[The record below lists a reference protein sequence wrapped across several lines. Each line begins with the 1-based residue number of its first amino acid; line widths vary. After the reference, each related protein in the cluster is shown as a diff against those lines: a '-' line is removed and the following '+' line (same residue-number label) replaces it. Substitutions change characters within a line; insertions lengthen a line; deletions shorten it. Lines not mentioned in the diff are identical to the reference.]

1 MEKLTSTKAAEML
14 GVNVETLRYY
24 ERIGLAPVPAKTS
37 GGHRI
42 YSAEDIA
49 TLFFIR
55 RARMLGFSLDE
66 IRSLLSMA
74 SAPDRLAVRNIAQE
88 RLNKL
93 SAELEEKRI
102 AAEILKT
109 AIGECESNSGGCQI
123 MEMLKNPSFPKGIIA
138 ATENK
143 KSAS

>member
-1 MEKLTSTKAAEML
+1 MEKFTSTKAAEMV

-24 ERIGLAPVPAKTS
+24 ERIGLAPCPAKTP

-66 IRSLLSMA
+66 IRSLLGMA
-74 SAPDRLAVRNIAQE
+74 SAPDRLAVRNIAKE

-93 SAELEEKRI
+93 SAELQEKRI
-102 AAEILKT
+102 AAEILEK
-109 AIGECESNSGGCQI
+109 AIAECESNSCGCQI
-123 MEMLKNPSFPKGIIA
+123 MDLLKNPDFPKRMIPE
-138 ATENK
+138 TENK
-143 KSAS
+143 DSAS